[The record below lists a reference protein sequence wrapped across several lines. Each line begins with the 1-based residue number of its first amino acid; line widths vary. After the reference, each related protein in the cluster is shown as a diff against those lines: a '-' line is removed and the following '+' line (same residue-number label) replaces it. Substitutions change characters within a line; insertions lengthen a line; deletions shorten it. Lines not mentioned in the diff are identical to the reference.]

1 MRHIVRPALLIMLS
15 LLLIVGTACGS
26 PASPAP
32 AAAPTEAAA
41 PTAEAK
47 PTEAPSSPTPP
58 PPAERTV
65 NLDALYYQ
73 QTRTGATG
81 GTSRIQVR
89 VRPAPT
95 PGQLRVGFFQE
106 EVQGTGNQ
114 WQSSGWIAV
123 LFASLFEGVAPTD
136 YEFSFSSGG
145 WIDGPSAGG
154 LMTVGVLAALRNE
167 QVRDDVTM
175 TGTINPDGT
184 IGPVGG
190 IPHKLDGAA
199 KAGKKVVL
207 IPIGQRYDFDTNQQ
221 RLVDLVEAGQKLGLE
236 VREVGTVFD
245 AYEQLTGHT
254 LPRGSAGSAPQ
265 LPPRAFDRMRAK
277 TLEWISRYQ
286 KSRNEFNALA
296 QEVQDFLID
305 TVDQADQSAD
315 AADKALQQGLVAVA
329 YARASEAASSAQIA
343 ALAGQI
349 ATNYLI
355 GGLEKAANQY
365 EASSAVQT
373 ELAAVIAGLKAE
385 DPKTVSDQLALFD
398 AYSNVGLAQ
407 GLLMSADDEI
417 TYLVNHADT
426 LTEDEILQ
434 GFAKAALE
442 QSLATAYVQYARDA
456 VDIGMGF
463 GKIAPPS
470 DDKVMSIA
478 ETLRRVADS
487 DIALFDALIVD
498 EYARQTGMHPDV
510 LKNILMSNEPAYLF
524 AVAAR
529 QGVNA
534 LQDRVGTGAAQA
546 ASIFGQSQS
555 SYALSAAL
563 LAKHYSLG
571 AQVDADLNITG
582 FTREKALGEMLDF
595 ADQRAR
601 ELINAAGDE
610 AGIAS
615 LYYYELGRSSRQ
627 GSAGEQLDA
636 LSYYWQA
643 AILAQAGQYLSQQ

>member
-1 MRHIVRPALLIMLS
+1 MHRTLKPLSLVLLS
-15 LLLIVGTACGS
+15 LLMIISTACG
-26 PASPAP
+26 
-32 AAAPTEAAA
+32 
-41 PTAEAK
+41 PTA
-47 PTEAPSSPTPP
+47 TPTPTVAEP
-58 PPAERTV
+58 TQAVALEPTKEPATPTPETPVERIV
-65 NLDALYYQ
+65 NLDALYYRQ
-73 QTRTGATG
+73 ERAGASG

-89 VRPAPT
+89 VRPAAT

-123 LFASLFEGVAPTD
+123 LFASLLEGVAPTD

-167 QVRDDVTM
+167 QVRDDATM

-199 KAGKKVVL
+199 KAGKKLVL
-207 IPIGQRYDFDTNQQ
+207 VPTGQRYDYDANQQ
-221 RLVDLVEAGQKLGLE
+221 QLVDLVEAGQKLGVE
-236 VREVGTVFD
+236 VREVGTVFE
-245 AYEQLTGHT
+245 AYEQLTGSA
-254 LPRGSAGSAPQ
+254 LPRGTAGSAPQ
-265 LPPRAFDRMRAK
+265 LPPRAFDRMRGK

-286 KSRNEFNALA
+286 KSRNEFNALSS
-296 QEVQDFLID
+296 EVQDFLYD
-305 TVDQADQSAD
+305 TILDADEQAD

-329 YARASEAASSAQIA
+329 YARASEAASSAEIA
-343 ALAGQI
+343 SLAGQI

-355 GGLEKAANQY
+355 GGLEKAADQY
-365 EASSAVQT
+365 QASSAVQT
-373 ELAAVIAGLKAE
+373 ELSAVIAGLKSE
-385 DPKTVSDQLALFD
+385 DVRTVSDQLALFD

-407 GLLMSADDEI
+407 GLLLSADDEI
-417 TYLVNHADT
+417 NYLVNNADT
-426 LTEDEILQ
+426 LSEDEILT
-434 GFAKAALE
+434 GLVTAALE
-442 QSLATAYVQYARDA
+442 QSLASAFVQYARDA

-463 GKIAPPS
+463 GQAPPP
-470 DDKVMSIA
+470 DDDTVLQLA

-487 DIALFDALIVD
+487 NIALFDAIIVD
-498 EYARQTGMHPDV
+498 EYARQTGLHPDV
-510 LKNILMSNEPAYLF
+510 LKNMMMRRESGYLF

-529 QGVNA
+529 QGINI
-534 LQDRVGTGAAQA
+534 LEDQVGTGADQA

-571 AQVDADLNITG
+571 AQVDDDLNVTG

-601 ELINAAGDE
+601 ELINAAGDDSS
-610 AGIAS
+610 IAA
-615 LYYYELGRSSRQ
+615 LYYYELGRSGRQ
-627 GSAGEQLDA
+627 GDAASQLDA
-636 LSYYWQA
+636 LNYYWQA
-643 AILAQAGQYLSQQ
+643 AILAQAGAYLSNQ